1 MTFQHD
7 PCMISLSGRSSDN
20 TMSKICR
27 LLLVFILVMP
37 LVVMAKDI
45 DQDEAKAL
53 RQQGAI
59 LPLEQ
64 ILQAAQSLHSG
75 RVIKVELEKKR
86 RGRYVYEVEIADEH
100 GQVWEM
106 EFNASD
112 ATLLSEERED

>member
-1 MTFQHD
+1 M
-7 PCMISLSGRSSDN
+7 L
-20 TMSKICR
+20 KIFR
-27 LLLVFILVMP
+27 LLLVFILVIP
-37 LVVMAKDI
+37 LAVMAKGI
-45 DQDEAKAL
+45 DQDEAKSL
-53 RQQGAI
+53 RQQGTI

-64 ILQAAQSLHSG
+64 ILQAAQGLHSG